1 MVVRPRIESK
11 QCRAILAVDIQ
22 VFFDPVNDKQLFVFH
37 RTTCEQVR
45 DHRET
50 WSSFIT
56 SFGVMESAK
65 IPSPIARIALVLS
78 TLGCSIV
85 YVNVEAL
92 DLVTKVI
99 GDGHECRGRVE
110 INHAGQWVT
119 VCNRGWDMSDTR
131 TVCREVGCWLASLPS
146 GFKFSPSRAVWLN
159 HVSCTGEVPDLTH
172 CSHSNRN
179 CSILEEA
186 MMDCSGKPVLSIL
199 SPFTA
204 FQVGEAIHFSCTAPS
219 GPKFLNFHL
228 YKKGVE
234 TPLVTQ
240 RADNG
245 QRRMELTLTDVEVAH
260 QGTYSCVN
268 SDRRSSHPPKR
279 MYHSNYI
286 DIAVVELN
294 RPQIWYNTSMEAPS
308 GWVFKGESFSVT
320 CSTHP
325 LYPGGSFQLRLIRP
339 NGTVRHSLPALAPAV
354 TFTFSNAH
362 TQNEGY
368 YCCQYRVQMG
378 KRMLASRES
387 QPLPISVR
395 ADTDLAM
402 SPVMIS
408 LLVSGLTFVVATFII
423 LIVFRILS
431 KRKRKLT
438 ELERESRTCVDNT
451 YIALTT
457 IK

>member
-1 MVVRPRIESK
+1 
-11 QCRAILAVDIQ
+11 
-22 VFFDPVNDKQLFVFH
+22 
-37 RTTCEQVR
+37 
-45 DHRET
+45 
-50 WSSFIT
+50 
-56 SFGVMESAK
+56 
-65 IPSPIARIALVLS
+65 
-78 TLGCSIV
+78 
-85 YVNVEAL
+85 
-92 DLVTKVI
+92 
-99 GDGHECRGRVE
+99 
-110 INHAGQWVT
+110 
-119 VCNRGWDMSDTR
+119 MSDTR
-131 TVCREVGCWLASLPS
+131 TVCREVGCWLVSLPS
-146 GFKFSPSRAVWLN
+146 GFKFSPNRAVWLN
-159 HVSCTGEVPDLTH
+159 HVSCTDEEPDLTQ

-179 CSILEEA
+179 CTILDEA
-186 MMDCSGKPVLSIL
+186 MIDCTGKPVLSIL

-245 QRRMELTLTDVEVAH
+245 QRRMELTLSDVEVTH

-268 SDRRSSHPPKR
+268 SDRRSSHPPLH
-279 MYHSNYI
+279 MYHSNFI

-339 NGTVRHSLPALAPAV
+339 NGTVRHSLPALTSTV

-368 YCCQYRVQMG
+368 YCCQYKVQMG

-395 ADTDLAM
+395 DTDLAM